1 MKRRMKGKKYKGGQE
16 NERSLIFEFG
26 FQSLAA
32 HICFS
37 IASLAFF
44 ISLLFRDFPS
54 IVGSF
59 SLMLFFAFYE
69 LSIRK
74 RYIRERKSYIIELW
88 TRGKKH

>member
-1 MKRRMKGKKYKGGQE
+1 MRGKKYKSEGKE
-16 NERSLIFEFG
+16 SLVFEFS

-44 ISLLFRDFPS
+44 ISLISRDFPS

-59 SLMLFFAFYE
+59 SLMLFFALHE
-69 LSIRK
+69 HAMRK
-74 RYIRERKSYIIELW
+74 RYLRKGLVIELW
-88 TRGKKH
+88 GARKRR